1 MFRQYLRQADH
12 NLSFANK
19 TLQYPSYK
27 IYLVSKLEGG
37 REWDFKFRTYSQN
50 EQKSLLL
57 SYLIRPHFLCHKRKQ
72 ELLVFQLLLALSLA
86 TFDKNSGQALNEFF
100 DCH

>member
-19 TLQYPSYK
+19 TLQYSSYK

-57 SYLIRPHFLCHKRKQ
+57 SFTSSDPIFFATKENKNFWSSNFYLPC
-72 ELLVFQLLLALSLA
+72 LLQPLIKTLVKL
-86 TFDKNSGQALNEFF
+86 
-100 DCH
+100 

>member
-19 TLQYPSYK
+19 TLQYSSYK

-37 REWDFKFRTYSQN
+37 GRGISNLGHILKMS
-50 EQKSLLL
+50 KSLFCYLTSSDPIFFATKENKNFWSSNFCLPCLL
-57 SYLIRPHFLCHKRKQ
+57 QPLIKT
-72 ELLVFQLLLALSLA
+72 LVKL
-86 TFDKNSGQALNEFF
+86 
-100 DCH
+100 